1 MSHVVREKP
10 WGTIDIVVNEGR
22 IFFQQRWQY
31 DWLLSPGVAAWTVE
45 EKRRFH
51 RALDNQI
58 WRFWSNRIK
67 FSTTG
72 NASFARR
79 YGLVS
84 INFDARWVL
93 AKPHWKVTARKLPAG
108 STPTTYIS
116 NVDRATM
123 TINLDSADLAS
134 YTPSN
139 AAGKSHKFFAVPH
152 EFGHTFPG
160 IDDEYVAGAKDLAD
174 TNSIMNIG
182 DQIRERHLKP
192 MLGELNTMMP
202 GCTFKFP

>member
-1 MSHVVREKP
+1 MAHVVREKT
-10 WGTIDIVVNEGR
+10 WGVIDIVVDEGR

-31 DWLLSPGVAAWTVE
+31 SWQVSPGVADWTIK

-51 RALDNQI
+51 HAIDNQV

-67 FSTTG
+67 FSTAG
-72 NASFARR
+72 NAAFARR
-79 YGLVS
+79 HSKVP
-84 INFDARWVL
+84 INFDVRWVL
-93 AKPHWKVTARKLPAG
+93 AKPHWTVTVRKLPVG

-116 NVDRATM
+116 NVDRANM

-160 IDDEYVAGAKDLAD
+160 VDDEYVAGAKDLAD
-174 TNSIMNIG
+174 TDSIMNIG
-182 DQIRERHLKP
+182 DQIRARHLQP
-192 MLGELNTMMP
+192 MLDELNTMIA
-202 GCTFKFP
+202 GCTFRFP